1 MTDRTR
7 APRVLVAGIG
17 NIFFGDDG
25 FGVEVVQRMAGVH
38 VPESVKVVDFGIR
51 GVHLAYELLNGYD
64 ALVLVDALPVG
75 EEPGTV
81 VLVEA
86 EQPESPSAGDDLAP
100 TIEAH
105 SMNPALVLG
114 MLASL
119 GGRVDRILVIGCQ
132 PLTVEEGI
140 GLSEPVAAAV
150 DHAVEAVSEVLTDLF
165 ETAEQETPA

>member
-1 MTDRTR
+1 MP

-25 FGVEVVQRMAGVH
+25 FGVEVIRRMAA
-38 VPESVKVVDFGIR
+38 VPVPDSVKVVDFGIR
-51 GVHLAYELLNGYD
+51 GVHLAYELLDGYD
-64 ALVLVDALPVG
+64 ALVLIDALPVG

-86 EQPESPSAGDDLAP
+86 ELPDAPSAGDDIAP

-119 GGRVDRILVIGCQ
+119 GGHVDSILVIGCQ
-132 PLTVEEGI
+132 PLTIEEGI
-140 GLSEPVAAAV
+140 GLSAPVEAAV
-150 DHAVEAVSEVLTDLF
+150 DHAVEAVSDVLADLF
-165 ETAEQETPA
+165 ATAGEETPA

>member
-1 MTDRTR
+1 MPP
-7 APRVLVAGIG
+7 PRVLVAGIG

-25 FGVEVVQRMAGVH
+25 FGVEVIQRMAGVP
-38 VPESVKVVDFGIR
+38 VPDTVKVVDFGIR
-51 GVHLAYELLNGYD
+51 GVHLAYELLDGYD
-64 ALVLVDALPVG
+64 ALVLIDALPVG

-86 EQPESPSAGDDLAP
+86 ALPDAPSAGDDIAP

-119 GGRVDRILVIGCQ
+119 GGHVDRILVIGCQ
-132 PLTVEEGI
+132 PQTIEEGI
-140 GLSEPVAAAV
+140 GLSAPVAAAV
-150 DHAVEAVSEVLTDLF
+150 DHAVEAVKDVL
-165 ETAEQETPA
+165 AELCQISLGS